1 MPPGSAYADIM
12 QPQAPELADP
22 APEGYRIGEPA
33 AFRIERWR
41 GYRSSTF
48 YARVGDSL
56 LESRSFRWSKADP
69 PPETAAARAAYDEL
83 VARLQ
88 AAGWEPVAGGGL
100 WYETGFVRPVSEGGA
115 VVGHVPVVLP
125 DVPVVKPDVPVVK
138 PDVAVVL
145 PELPVVLPEAP
156 VVLPDVAVLQAD
168 VRDVQADLPVVRDES
183 PAEPPRQASRR
194 FRRRKLVYAGAA
206 ACATLAVLA
215 LAVATRG
222 HTVTRP
228 SASPSR
234 ATIGAGQ
241 ARRVNKVSRV
251 SKASSTRRAATAG
264 TARARSRQ
272 ALVDLRIEARGTGSW
287 LEVRRVSGT
296 GPVLYSGTLLP
307 GKTLHFRAARIWAGM
322 GAAGNLVV
330 TEHGRPI
337 ALQGTLDK
345 VFLPPGR

>member
-1 MPPGSAYADIM
+1 MPRGSAYANNM
-12 QPQAPELADP
+12 QPQAPEPADQ
-22 APEGYRIGEPA
+22 APEGYHRGDLI

-48 YARVGDSL
+48 YARVGGRL
-56 LESRSFRWSKADP
+56 VESRSFRWSKADP
-69 PPETAAARAAYDEL
+69 PPDTAAARAAHDEL

-100 WYETGFVRPVSEGGA
+100 WYETGFVRPVSEGRA
-115 VVGHVPVVLP
+115 VGHVPVAQP
-125 DVPVVKPDVPVVK
+125 EVPVVQ
-138 PDVAVVL
+138 
-145 PELPVVLPEAP
+145 
-156 VVLPDVAVLQAD
+156 PDVAVLQAD
-168 VRDVQADLPVVRDES
+168 VRVAQPDLPVVQS
-183 PAEPPRQASRR
+183 PAEPVRPASRR
-194 FRRRKLVYAGAA
+194 FRPRKLVYAGAA
-206 ACATLAVLA
+206 GCATLGVLA
-215 LAVATRG
+215 LVLATRG

-228 SASPSR
+228 SASPKQ
-234 ATIGAGQ
+234 AIGAGH
-241 ARRVNKVSRV
+241 AGGATKTRRVSN
-251 SKASSTRRAATAG
+251 ASSTKRASTAG
-264 TARARSRQ
+264 TGTAQARSRQ

-307 GKTLHFRAARIWAGM
+307 GKTLHFRAARIWTGM

-330 TEHGRPI
+330 TEHGHPI

>member
-48 YARVGDSL
+48 YARVGGSL

-69 PPETAAARAAYDEL
+69 PPETAAARAAHDEL

-115 VVGHVPVVLP
+115 VVGHAPVVLP
-125 DVPVVKPDVPVVK
+125 DAPVVKPDVPVVK

-145 PELPVVLPEAP
+145 PEVP

-168 VRDVQADLPVVRDES
+168 ARDVQPDLPVVRDES
-183 PAEPPRQASRR
+183 PAEPARPASRR
-194 FRRRKLVYAGAA
+194 FRPRKLVYAGAA
-206 ACATLAVLA
+206 ACATIAVLA
-215 LAVATRG
+215 LVVATRG

-251 SKASSTRRAATAG
+251 SKASSTRRAGAAG

-287 LEVRRVSGT
+287 LEVRRISGT

>member
-1 MPPGSAYADIM
+1 M

-48 YARVGDSL
+48 YARVGGSL

-69 PPETAAARAAYDEL
+69 PPETAAARAAHDEL

-115 VVGHVPVVLP
+115 VVGHAPVVLP
-125 DVPVVKPDVPVVK
+125 DAPVVKPDVPVVK

-145 PELPVVLPEAP
+145 PEVPVVLPDVP

-168 VRDVQADLPVVRDES
+168 ARDVQPDLPVVRDES
-183 PAEPPRQASRR
+183 PAEPARPASRR
-194 FRRRKLVYAGAA
+194 FRPRKLVYAGAA
-206 ACATLAVLA
+206 GCATLAVLA
-215 LAVATRG
+215 LVLATRG

-228 SASPSR
+228 GASPSR
-234 ATIGAGQ
+234 AAIGAGQ
-241 ARRVNKVSRV
+241 AGHVNKARRVSSV
-251 SKASSTRRAATAG
+251 SSTRHPPTAG
-264 TARARSRQ
+264 TAQARTRQ
-272 ALVDLRIEARGTGSW
+272 ALVDLRIEARGSGSW
-287 LEVRRVSGT
+287 LELRRASNT
-296 GPVLYSGTLLP
+296 GAVLYSGTLLP
-307 GKTLHFRAARIWAGM
+307 GKTLHFRGARIWARM

-337 ALQGTLDK
+337 ELQGTFDK
-345 VFLPPGR
+345 LFLPPVG